1 MARVASCDTVEDR
14 VSAGG
19 RRMPHAQSSDLSRQ
33 QLQGTASQQL
43 GSTPPGMGQLLLSL
57 CP

>member
-1 MARVASCDTVEDR
+1 MARAASYDTVEDR

-19 RRMPHAQSSDLSRQ
+19 RHMPHAQSSDLSRQ
-33 QLQGTASQQL
+33 QLQGTSAQQL
-43 GSTPPGMGQLLLSL
+43 GSTPPGMGQVLHGL